1 MAGQLAVLG
10 AGAWGTALA
19 IHLARAGHRVC
30 LWAHCAHHAEQLH
43 RQRENRRYLPGVPFP
58 EGLDATADFV
68 EALDAVAGA
77 LIVVPSTAFAELV
90 KRMPDALLP
99 PHLAWATKGF
109 DPATKRMLHQVV
121 ERRWP
126 HQPYA
131 VLSGPTFAAEV
142 AKGLPTAMVSASPQQ
157 NEAEWWAR
165 VFHHDRFRV
174 YFQNDVVGVEVGGA
188 YKNVMAIATGLSDGL
203 GMGANARAALIA
215 RGLAEMI
222 RFGTALGA
230 RAETFM
236 GLTGVGDLVL
246 TCTDDQSRNRRFGLL
261 LADSAGDVVQ
271 VQRTIG
277 QVVEGVRAASII
289 SELAQE
295 KGLDLP
301 ILQQVERV
309 VSGQASPQ
317 QAAQALFDRDL
328 KAERIV

>member
-1 MAGQLAVLG
+1 MSTRLAVLG

-19 IHLARAGHRVC
+19 IHLARAGHCVA
-30 LWAHCAHHAEQLH
+30 LWAHSVSHAEQL
-43 RQRENRRYLPGVPFP
+43 RLRRENSRYLPGVPLP
-58 EGLDATADFV
+58 DAIEVTADLA
-68 EALDAVAGA
+68 EALRDAEGV
-77 LIVVPSTAFAELV
+77 LIVVPSAAFSGLLARIDTEQ
-90 KRMPDALLP
+90 LP

-109 DPATKRMLHQVV
+109 DPATRRMLHQVV
-121 ERRWP
+121 EARWP
-126 HQPYA
+126 RQPYA

-142 AKGLPTAMVSASPQQ
+142 ARGLPTAMVSASPRQD
-157 NEAEWWAR
+157 EAEWWAH

-174 YFQNDVVGVEVGGA
+174 YFQDDVIGVEVGGA

-222 RFGTALGA
+222 RFGTAVGA
-230 RAETFM
+230 RADTFM

-261 LADSAGDVVQ
+261 LAQSSGDVAA
-271 VQRTIG
+271 VQRQIG

-289 SELAQE
+289 SALAQE
-295 KGLDLP
+295 RGLDLP

-309 VSGQASPQ
+309 VSGEADPQ
-317 QAAQALFDRDL
+317 QAAQALFERDL